1 MGTILRAVKILKTCV
16 ATPVYHAEDVELTGR
31 THDNRSGG
39 YRMFKAGLADC
50 KPFGGFFFSLS
61 DPKPVDYL
69 VDRWENVALID
80 PSVGLTNVEAFAQ
93 LQQDGGCKL
102 ADWRQEYTGGSIRL
116 GCSF

>member
-1 MGTILRAVKILKTCV
+1 M
-16 ATPVYHAEDVELTGR
+16 YHAEDVELTGR

-69 VDRWENVALID
+69 VDRWENVSLID

-102 ADWRQEYTGGSIRL
+102 ADWWQEYTGGSIRL
-116 GCSF
+116 GCSP